1 MQFCLTL
8 NVVDPPCFHFIVEAE
23 NDVATGSNMNWKQ
36 LEKTFFT
43 VKTNKNTKVVRN
55 LKG

>member
-1 MQFCLTL
+1 MHLCVILKD
-8 NVVDPPCFHFIVEAE
+8 VHPPCFHFIIEAE
-23 NDVATGSNMNWKQ
+23 NAVATGSNMNWKQ